1 MSGQDVGNLVL
12 NAKNSSAVNVY
23 DIDAHI
29 ASDSGVLGDNN
40 LALHGTINNNTPS
53 PTLDLTTSLKDFN
66 IAFAGEF
73 VKSLFLTLEVKLT
86 VR

>member
-1 MSGQDVGNLVL
+1 MFMISM
-12 NAKNSSAVNVY
+12 
-23 DIDAHI
+23 HI
-29 ASDSGVLGDNN
+29 LHRTPEVLGDNN